1 MPFRLELN
9 LDVAARYN
17 RGLISVV
24 NAHMVFPSVKT
35 GCVCAARC
43 REGRSIPS
51 ILPSR
56 VSIHFQTSGCFTC
69 FAGPPPPGNTFLI
82 LRCHVSEVKA
92 ILLLIRV
99 GMFLLGWSGWKV
111 EDYGGLGGEEVR
123 RQTLTTRLR
132 RCYTNVNIGFLLQSC
147 ENPIIKYLPETGMFL
162 SPVCF
167 LSVSG
172 INKGGCREPAACQ
185 ARTWK
190 PLGPRSLNALAHLS

>member
-1 MPFRLELN
+1 MFAQLAAGR
-9 LDVAARYN
+9 DVAFRQSFLHA
-17 RGLISVV
+17 
-24 NAHMVFPSVKT
+24 FPSISKHLD
-35 GCVCAARC
+35 ALHA
-43 REGRSIPS
+43 
-51 ILPSR
+51 LLD
-56 VSIHFQTSGCFTC
+56 
-69 FAGPPPPGNTFLI
+69 PPPGNTFLI